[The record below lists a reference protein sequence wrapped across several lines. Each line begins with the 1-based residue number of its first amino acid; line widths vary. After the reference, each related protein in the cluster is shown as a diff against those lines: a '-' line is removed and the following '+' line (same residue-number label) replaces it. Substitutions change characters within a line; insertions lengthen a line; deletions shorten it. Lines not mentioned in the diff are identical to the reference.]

1 MRISAKAEYAC
12 LAVLDLALLRDKRE
26 PVRVAEIADR
36 NDIPERFLV
45 QILLQLK
52 GAGYV
57 QSVRGAA
64 GGYRLAVAPENVTLW
79 DVVQLVDGT
88 SALGMDD
95 GPARQAG
102 GWRVLKTVWQSV
114 NRAEETKLRQTDF
127 AKLVTQATEQEAHMF
142 HI

>member
-12 LAVLDLALLRDKRE
+12 LAVLDLALLSQKPE
-26 PVRVAEIADR
+26 PVRLAEIAER

-57 QSVRGAA
+57 QSIRGAA
-64 GGYRLAVAPENVTLW
+64 GGYRLATAPEKVSIW
-79 DVVQLVDGT
+79 DIVQLVDGV
-88 SALGMDD
+88 SSLGTDD
-95 GPARQAG
+95 DPSRQG
-102 GWRVLKTVWQSV
+102 CGWRVLNKVWQGV
-114 NRAEETKLRQTDF
+114 NHSEEARLRQTDF
-127 AKLVTQATEQEAHMF
+127 ARLVVQATEQEAHMF